1 MALFPGMPPRLILF
15 LRRLIHYAYYV
26 VGGVVIVMSLVA
38 MVLKFWFMPDVDRF
52 RPDLEA
58 AASRAVGVPVRIGQ
72 LMADWQGINP
82 RLSLRDVQL
91 MPANGDP
98 LVIPQVE
105 AIGSWWSLA
114 VLEPRLRRLDVEQAR
129 FPLRRAADGVIYLAD
144 IPLNGPGAPSPFPD
158 WLLRQSRIVIK
169 DARVSWL
176 DQKLGAP
183 LLHFSQVR
191 LLLENRFGR
200 HRFGGVALPSDAAA
214 RLDLRGDFR
223 GKSVHAPQSWS
234 GLLYAQVSQA
244 RFESWGQWVPWAQES
259 VKDGDGDLRFW
270 LNLEQGQTLGLTGDA
285 RLRKV
290 ALSIQ
295 QDLPDLRFE
304 YLAGRIGWARG
315 ESKNRRT
322 HTLSVDKLRFK
333 TPEAAPSEPAS
344 LRLTLTPDD
353 RGGFSRVEA
362 EAGNLRLEALTALT
376 SALPLPPRGHD
387 LIAALTPRGLV
398 DSVRGHWAGDNDYA
412 LRLKMHEGGIRAY
425 ETFPGIAGLN
435 IHMETDQDGGKAT
448 LEGREFRL
456 DWPRVFRHELELSH
470 LDAQVDWRFDKAGLK
485 VSFQAKHLANADLE
499 GASQGSIALPRQGAP
514 TVDITGHLSRG
525 EANAVYKY
533 LPKAVGDTAYEW
545 VKRGLISGQS
555 DDVRLT
561 LKGPLDRFPFTR
573 GGGEFQ
579 VKINMLDGVLDYGE
593 GWPRIEGVHGLLV
606 FHDQAMTL
614 TANRGRILEAR
625 LGPVKVEIPD
635 LHIST
640 DESVLV
646 DGYANGEVNTFL
658 DFIRQ
663 SPVIEHTN
671 RFTEPFKA
679 SGQGILALKL
689 HLPVRRLGD
698 STVSGAFTFQ
708 NNSLS
713 PGGALPDLSQ
723 INGAITFT
731 EKSVQGHGVQIR
743 VLDMPA
749 QLDLSNQQ
757 DAGLRIQ
764 LRGSASAESM
774 APRLPKALANR
785 LRGTAQWQANIGL
798 SGAGRTSGLTVTS
811 DLVGLAL
818 NLPAPLGKTAA
829 QNMPLSVRYQPDPEG
844 IGSLTARYGSLAG
857 MAVRFPQNSEARI
870 NVRLGSEPPPEPTE
884 AGLWISG
891 NQRFV
896 DLDVWRG
903 LDWGAAM
910 EAGLAPGE
918 KEDALLRQ
926 ASITFGELLIF
937 NRRLHAT
944 HVRLQPSGKGWNL
957 AIAGKEA
964 TGEMVTVP
972 EPNGVRLHA
981 KFKRLDFPDPENET
995 PVEASDWAA
1004 GKSRLTNLNLN
1015 IQSLAWKQRE
1025 LGELRLRLS
1034 PVKTGFQV
1042 DQFLLTPPEG
1052 RLEGSGLV
1060 SNHPRRPTRL
1070 HINLSTQ
1077 NLGKLLARFGHE
1089 DAIKGGEAELSG
1101 SLGWMGSPED
1111 FNLHTLEGD
1120 LTLNARQ
1127 GQFLK
1132 VDPGAGRLVGV
1143 LSLQSLP
1150 RRINLDFRDVFS
1162 QGFAF
1167 DEITGQVHIE
1177 RGSAYMQDLR
1187 MNGPAAKIHMS
1198 GVVNLPVETQNLK
1211 LQIQPRLEDT
1221 VAVAGAILGGPVVGL
1236 GTLLANKVLKNP
1248 IGQAVGFE
1256 YAVSGTWAEPV
1267 ITKVPRTSSQG
1278 TYEAPQ

>member
-1 MALFPGMPPRLILF
+1 MLPRLILF

-38 MVLKFWFMPDVDRF
+38 MLLKFWFMPDVDRF

-58 AASRAVGVPVRIGQ
+58 AASQAVGVPVRIGQ
-72 LMADWQGINP
+72 LAADWHGINP

-91 MPANGDP
+91 VPASGEP
-98 LVIPQVE
+98 LVLPQVE

-114 VLEPRLRRLDVEQAR
+114 VLEPRLKRLDIEQAR
-129 FPLRRAADGVIYLAD
+129 FPLRRAADGIIYLAD

-158 WLLRQSRIVIK
+158 WLLRQARIVIK

-191 LLLENRFGR
+191 LLVENRFGR
-200 HRFGGVALPSDAAA
+200 HRFGGAALPSDAAA

-234 GLLYAQVSQA
+234 GLLYAQAAQA

-259 VKDGDGDLRFW
+259 VKDGGGDLRFW
-270 LNLEQGQTLGLTGDA
+270 LNLEQGQALGLTGDA

-290 ALSIQ
+290 ALRIR
-295 QDLPDLRFE
+295 QDLPELRFE
-304 YLAGRIGWARG
+304 YLAGRIGWARSEG
-315 ESKNRRT
+315 KNRRT

-333 TPEAAPSEPAS
+333 TPDAAPSEPAS

-362 EAGNLRLEALTALT
+362 EAGNLRLEALTAL
-376 SALPLPPRGHD
+376 SGALPLPRRGHD

-398 DSVRGHWAGDNDYA
+398 ENIHGHWAGDDDYA
-412 LRLKMHEGGIRAY
+412 LRLRMREGGAHAY
-425 ETFPGIAGLN
+425 ESFPGINGLN
-435 IHMETDQDGGKAT
+435 IQVEASQDGGKAI
-448 LEGREFRL
+448 LEGHEFRL
-456 DWPRVFRHELELSH
+456 DWPQVFRHELGLSH
-470 LDAQVDWRFDKAGLK
+470 LDAQTDWRFDDAGLRI
-485 VSFQAKHLANADLE
+485 SFQAKRLANADLE
-499 GASQGSIALPRQGAP
+499 GETRGSLLLPRQGAP
-514 TVDITGHLSRG
+514 RVDITGHLSRG
-525 EANAVYKY
+525 EANAVYRY
-533 LPKAVGDTAYEW
+533 LPKAVGDGAYEW

-555 DDVRLT
+555 NDVRLT
-561 LKGPLDRFPFTR
+561 LKGPLDRFPFTQ

-579 VKINMLDGVLDYGE
+579 VRINMVDGVLDYGE

-606 FHDQAMTL
+606 FHNQAMTL
-614 TANRGRILEAR
+614 TANRGRILDAA

-635 LHIST
+635 LHASI

-646 DGYANGEVNTFL
+646 DGYARGEVRTFL

-663 SPVIEHTN
+663 SPVVEHTH
-671 RFTEPFKA
+671 RFTEQFKA

-689 HLPVRRLGD
+689 HLPVRRLEA
-698 STVSGAFTFQ
+698 STVGGAFTFS
-708 NNSLS
+708 NNSLD
-713 PGGALPDLSQ
+713 PGGNLPELSQ

-731 EKSVQGHGVQIR
+731 EKSVQGRGVQIR

-749 QLDLSNQQ
+749 RLDLSNQQ

-764 LRGSASAESM
+764 LRGEASAESLS
-774 APRLPKALANR
+774 PRLPKALASR
-785 LRGTAQWQANIGL
+785 LRGTAQWQANIDL
-798 SGAGRTSGLTVTS
+798 SGAGQTSGLSVTS

-818 NLPAPLGKTAA
+818 NLPAPLGKPAE
-829 QNMPLSVRYQPDPEG
+829 QNIPLSIRHQPDPEG
-844 IGSLTARYGSLAG
+844 NGSLSARYGNLARV
-857 MAVRFPQNSEARI
+857 MARFPKNSEARI
-870 NVRLGSEPPPEPTE
+870 NVRLGSEDPAEPTE

-891 NQRFV
+891 NQRFM
-896 DLDVWRG
+896 DLDAWRN
-903 LDWGAAM
+903 LDWGSPTATGSNPDDRDGM
-910 EAGLAPGE
+910 
-918 KEDALLRQ
+918 LLRQ
-926 ASITFGELLIF
+926 ASVTFGELLIF
-937 NRRLHAT
+937 NRRLHDT
-944 HVRLQPSGKGWNL
+944 HIRLQPSGKGWNL
-957 AIAGKEA
+957 HIAGKEV
-964 TGEMVTVP
+964 TGEVVTVP
-972 EPNGVRLHA
+972 EPKGVRLHA
-981 KFKRLDFPDPENET
+981 NFKRLALPDPDSEA
-995 PVEASDWAA
+995 PAEASDWTAD
-1004 GKSRLTNLNLN
+1004 KTRLTNLNLN
-1015 IQSLAWKQRE
+1015 IQSLAWKKRE

-1042 DQFLLTPPEG
+1042 DQFLLAPPEG

-1060 SNHPRRPTRL
+1060 SDHPRRPTRL
-1070 HINLSTQ
+1070 NLSLSTQ
-1077 NLGKLLARFGHE
+1077 NLGKLLSRFGHE

-1101 SLGWMGSPED
+1101 TLGWMGSPED
-1111 FNLHTLEGD
+1111 FNLHTLDGD
-1120 LTLNARQ
+1120 LELNARQ

-1132 VDPGAGRLVGV
+1132 VDPGAGRLIGV

-1150 RRINLDFRDVFS
+1150 RRINLDFRDVFT

-1177 RGSAYMQDLR
+1177 RGSAYTKDLR
-1187 MNGPAAKIHMS
+1187 MNGPAAKIRMS

-1221 VAVAGAILGGPVVGL
+1221 VAVAGALLGGPVVGL

-1248 IGQAVGFE
+1248 IGQVVSFE

-1267 ITKVPRTSSQG
+1267 ITKVPRTALQAPRELSQ
-1278 TYEAPQ
+1278 